1 MQAAESVPQI
11 KRVFGMMTNLWK
23 LFYYS
28 PKRAEKLKE
37 VQAILHLPELKVVKP
52 SSTRWLSH
60 ERCLK
65 AIHKELPAIITT
77 LQQVFEAEG
86 DAEAHSI
93 LCSIQG
99 IATIILLGKILN
111 VLATLNCFMQR
122 KSADF
127 ARFHI
132 ILSSIQEELK
142 SCKLSSAVWCDAV
155 TATVTILET
164 EHGIVVTAPTGMTRR
179 STTSTESVSDI
190 GQLQRSVAIPYI
202 ELLLEN
208 IQNRFL
214 IK

>member
-1 MQAAESVPQI
+1 
-11 KRVFGMMTNLWK
+11 
-23 LFYYS
+23 
-28 PKRAEKLKE
+28 
-37 VQAILHLPELKVVKP
+37 
-52 SSTRWLSH
+52 
-60 ERCLK
+60 
-65 AIHKELPAIITT
+65 
-77 LQQVFEAEG
+77 
-86 DAEAHSI
+86 
-93 LCSIQG
+93 
-99 IATIILLGKILN
+99 
-111 VLATLNCFMQR
+111 MQR

-127 ARFHI
+127 ARLHV

-179 STTSTESVSDI
+179 SITSTESVSDI

-214 IK
+214 TKQLKFLLLLQYSVLSFHYPNPCPHMVRKKSECWPTFMDRR